1 MLCLKRLLRCQT
13 VTFRVFCL
21 RQFFAQLNGIRG
33 AFRPFSAIL
42 LREHETKGRVG
53 QKQLLSG
60 SFQQTEGQTG
70 VSYHDLVPQYKLH
83 IYFDLCLISL
93 RTF

>member
-13 VTFRVFCL
+13 VTFRVFCQ

-42 LREHETKGRVG
+42 LREHETEGRVR
-53 QKQLLSG
+53 QKQFFSDG
-60 SFQQTEGQTG
+60 FQETEGQKG
-70 VSYHDLVPQYKLH
+70 VFYHYLVTQYKLH
-83 IYFDLCLISL
+83 IHFHLSLVSL
-93 RTF
+93 RTI